1 MENVGEELDPILEP
15 LLLKQTFKQG
25 GVEVRRH
32 SFLVQ
37 KLFWT
42 FSLPKQMYELSVD
55 HFDNLLMNLTPRSC
69 YAECERSSDC
79 VGPSSPSAS
88 FPTHSLAGELKIRVR
103 CGKSWFFGFPI
114 WTQNPKTEFV
124 FGSLEWKSTS
134 QTNILLGKIPF
145 WILLFWGKSGFRF

>member
-69 YAECERSSDC
+69 YAECERSSDS
-79 VGPSSPSAS
+79 VGPSSPSARLS
-88 FPTHSLAGELKIRVR
+88 RH
-103 CGKSWFFGFPI
+103 
-114 WTQNPKTEFV
+114 
-124 FGSLEWKSTS
+124 
-134 QTNILLGKIPF
+134 ILWQGN
-145 WILLFWGKSGFRF
+145 